1 MHRIHLSLVVAS
13 CCLTATLSVA
23 NAADPLPLEAFTSLE
38 QMSRPNM
45 SPDGHHVVFIDRSVD
60 DPVIMIMDVDTGHTS
75 KLLSGTAENYQVT
88 QCEFKND
95 TRVICHFSAWLKTH
109 DAVGRASRMVAINV
123 DRSELKVL
131 SQYGNGSVFQD
142 EIIDM
147 LRDDPRNILIE
158 LYEEDAWSPSVF
170 SMDVYTAKLE
180 RIVKGAAPVRFW
192 STDRTG
198 QVRFGWG
205 FDKGAYFYKARD
217 SQSAPW
223 RILHPKSSFDSHD
236 FRVYGFGVE
245 PNKLVVSAL
254 RNGRVA
260 VWDMDI
266 GDNNDSGLLF
276 SLPQYDVAG
285 PMIWPSDGRLVGFAY
300 AAEKPQLEL
309 FDEQARTI
317 QATIEKLLPGTTAR
331 VVGGSRDGQRLLVAS
346 ASDRQPAQFFM
357 LDLRAK
363 SMRPLRRNAPLLTTD
378 KLVDMKPVVI
388 PGADGVQ
395 IPGYL
400 LLPAGGAANKLP
412 AVVLPHGERFSR
424 DGWGFEPIAQM
435 LANRGY
441 AVLRINYRGT
451 GGYGRDWLQA
461 GYRDAGTTMLS
472 DVNAGTRWLVAQ
484 GIADPKRICLMGSNT
499 GGYIALLGG
508 IRTPELYRCIVSIG
522 AITDLKEQMWGKGFF
537 YFGERLQ
544 IPLKDEQTGEEASP
558 IRHAAQLKLPVLL
571 IHGELDALVNVEQS
585 ASMAKALQMSGNA
598 ARLVRIPNGDADLA
612 APQARLTLMREVEA
626 FLQKNLSPR

>member
-1 MHRIHLSLVVAS
+1 
-13 CCLTATLSVA
+13 
-23 NAADPLPLEAFTSLE
+23 
-38 QMSRPNM
+38 MS
-45 SPDGHHVVFIDRSVD
+45 SDGHHVVFIDRSVD

-131 SQYGNGSVFQD
+131 SQYGNGSVFPD

-205 FDKGAYFYKARD
+205 F
-217 SQSAPW
+217 
-223 RILHPKSSFDSHD
+223 
-236 FRVYGFGVE
+236 
-245 PNKLVVSAL
+245 
-254 RNGRVA
+254 
-260 VWDMDI
+260 
-266 GDNNDSGLLF
+266 
-276 SLPQYDVAG
+276 
-285 PMIWPSDGRLVGFAY
+285 
-300 AAEKPQLEL
+300 
-309 FDEQARTI
+309 
-317 QATIEKLLPGTTAR
+317 
-331 VVGGSRDGQRLLVAS
+331 
-346 ASDRQPAQFFM
+346 
-357 LDLRAK
+357 
-363 SMRPLRRNAPLLTTD
+363 
-378 KLVDMKPVVI
+378 
-388 PGADGVQ
+388 
-395 IPGYL
+395 
-400 LLPAGGAANKLP
+400 
-412 AVVLPHGERFSR
+412 
-424 DGWGFEPIAQM
+424 EPIAQM

-484 GIADPKRICLMGSNT
+484 GIGDPKRICLMGSNT

-571 IHGELDALVNVEQS
+571 IHGVLDALVNVEQS
-585 ASMAKALQMSGNA
+585 ASMAKALQVSGNA
-598 ARLVRIPNGDADLA
+598 ARLVRIQNGDADLA
-612 APQARLTLMREVEA
+612 APQARLTLMRVVEA
-626 FLQKNLSPR
+626 FLQKNLPPR